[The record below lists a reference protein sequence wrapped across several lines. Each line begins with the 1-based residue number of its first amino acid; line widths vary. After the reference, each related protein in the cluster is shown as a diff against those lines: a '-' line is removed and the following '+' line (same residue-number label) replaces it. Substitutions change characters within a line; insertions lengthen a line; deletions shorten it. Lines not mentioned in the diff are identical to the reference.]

1 MKNGRNLSKVS
12 AVSALQAKM
21 VYKGELSLEALNN
34 YTSLRKE
41 RLMAMDKD
49 QQKV

>member
-21 VYKGELSLEALNN
+21 INKRELSLEALDN
-34 YTSLRKE
+34 YTSFKE
-41 RLMAMDKD
+41 REINGNG
-49 QQKV
+49 

>member
-21 VYKGELSLEALNN
+21 VNKREPSLKALDN
-34 YTSLRKE
+34 YTS
-41 RLMAMDKD
+41 
-49 QQKV
+49 